1 MKVPC
6 VYILVSKPYGTF
18 YVGVSSDLHTR
29 MAQHSQGLI
38 EGFTK
43 KYGIKMLVYYEMH
56 ETMEAAIAREKLLKR
71 WNRAWKY
78 RLIEQM
84 NPEWRNLFDQE
95 TGEIAF
101 GPADAE
107 RLSGEPISDLDGSP
121 PIPDAAHRAPS
132 ARG

>member
-1 MKVPC
+1 MKQPA
-6 VYILVSKPYGTF
+6 VYILARDAYGTF
-18 YVGVSSDLHTR
+18 YVGVTSNLHKR
-29 MAQHSQGLI
+29 MVEHTQGLI

-56 ETMEAAIAREKLLKR
+56 ESMEAAIAREKLLKR

-84 NPEWRNLFDQE
+84 NPEWRNLFNPE

-101 GPADAE
+101 DSADTEQASE
-107 RLSGEPISDLDGSP
+107 KCMLDGSLDGSP
-121 PIPDAAHRAPS
+121 P